1 MKRWLVPGMVG
12 SALLAAG
19 GSVVGT
25 RPLVTGVQPWVGYVA
40 AYTGL
45 TVLVLT
51 WLSLGAALLSG
62 AVLDRLTTHR
72 LLAAWSAPLL
82 VGAPL
87 YSRDVYSYVAQGRL
101 ADLGFNPYRTGP
113 ISLGPGPYLS
123 AVGHVWR
130 STHTPYGPL
139 FVAVERFV
147 VHIAPNVT
155 SAAFGMRLVALA
167 GVALLA
173 VFLPRLAR
181 VHGASEPLALWLG
194 LLNPLLLVHLVGGA
208 HNEALMIGLLVAG
221 LALAGEGRP
230 TLGLFLCTLA
240 AAVKVPA
247 LLGVIYL
254 AADELAVRRG
264 ADRRRAAL
272 VAVSVAGGTFVVL
285 TAAVGFGWGWV
296 TAVGT
301 PGRVHTLLSPS
312 TAVGAIVSRA
322 GVGAGA
328 VTASRLVGVVT
339 ALAVLPVLFV
349 LRARLGSV
357 RMLAASMFAVVA
369 LGPVVQPWYLLWGLG
384 LLAAAGPGRALPVVV
399 WVSAVLPY
407 VVLPDGT
414 SANDM
419 VLAIFLAVTALV
431 TWLTVPQPQPAVEA
445 A

>member
-19 GSVVGT
+19 GSVIGT

-328 VTASRLVGVVT
+328 VTASRLVGVAT